1 MINDAIHAL
10 RLGKNLSSE
19 ETRALFDVIFD
30 GKAKD
35 EQIAELLLALKEKGE
50 TSSELKGAVT
60 SMRTHMLSINAPTEA
75 IDIVGTGGD
84 SHGTLNISTAASFVA
99 AGAGVI
105 VAKHGNRAV
114 SSLSGASDV
123 LGELG
128 VNLECDSECLEKAL
142 NEIGIAFLFAPNHHP
157 AMRHVAGIR
166 KKLGVRTIFNL
177 LGPLTNPAS
186 VTRHLIGVYDP
197 VWMKPMAQ
205 TLAGLGSDNAWIVHG
220 ADGMDELSTTGSSSV
235 VELKDGKIEE
245 FLINPEKHNLPR
257 AKLDDLKGT
266 DPEGNA
272 LELRIL
278 LDGKTGPYRDIVLL
292 NAGAALVVAEKAKDL
307 AEGINLAAASIDNGS
322 ARHKLE
328 ELIEATN
335 A

>member
-10 RLGKNLSSE
+10 RLGKDLSSA
-19 ETRALFDVIFD
+19 ETRALFDVIFEGD
-30 GKAKD
+30 AQD
-35 EQIAELLLALKEKGE
+35 EKIAELLLALKEKGE
-50 TSSELKGAVT
+50 AASEIKGAVT
-60 SMRTHMLSINAPTEA
+60 SMRNHMISINAPTEA

-84 SHGTLNISTAASFVA
+84 GRGTLNVSTAASFVA
-99 AGAGVI
+99 AGAGAI

-123 LGELG
+123 LSELG
-128 VNLECDSECLEKAL
+128 VNLECDSECLEKTL

-157 AMRHVAGIR
+157 AMRHVARVR

-197 VWMKPMAQ
+197 IWMKPMAK

-220 ADGMDELSTTGSSSV
+220 ADGMDELSTTGPSSIMK
-235 VELKDGKIEE
+235 LKDGKIESSS
-245 FLINPEKHNLPR
+245 INPKDYNL
-257 AKLDDLKGT
+257 AHATLDDIKGT

-307 AEGINLAAASIDNGS
+307 DEGIKLANAAIDNGN

-328 ELIEATN
+328 TLIELTN